1 MKVKVIALAVA
12 ALSAGAANA
21 AYTDTATNLYL
32 TGASA
37 IRNNVA
43 ASIKKVCTA
52 AGGSLTVYK
61 NGSSTTS
68 LANQM
73 AYVCS
78 AGMAGTPITTVY
90 HTTTGGSLNSILGM
104 SNDVSK
110 QQIPVNI
117 ASASCAAPV
126 VPSSG
131 ALKDF
136 TVRANCANET
146 VASPSDGGF
155 SDVEYQPVR
164 EQVDILTNAIDGF
177 TIADVTGGATF
188 VAQAFGVGVSES
200 LYKGLQKA
208 QGLSTDSTPV
218 AGPCTPGDPLPAC
231 QPTLSRGDIV
241 SLINSN
247 TFAVQ
252 KNGAEN
258 LATGLTAGAPIEY
271 ARRVTTSGTQSSAQI
286 HFLGKGCLTG
296 ENGGNFQVIGDEVA
310 VGTTNSYNGGQF
322 KVSANSGTSDV
333 ITKLGGAGY
342 VFGIVSAENRAP
354 TTTTGW
360 KFIKLNGMAIS
371 DGTATGLNK
380 QNAIDG
386 LYDYAVEAVVYKGP
400 AAKTDA
406 NEGTV
411 IDAIVADMAAIVA
424 DGGAETVG
432 MFIIPENVA
441 GKTHA
446 DATGEVSKYQRGG
459 STPNSCAPFASP
471 F

>member
-1 MKVKVIALAVA
+1 MKVKYLALAVA
-12 ALSAGAANA
+12 ALSAGAAQA
-21 AYTDTATNLYL
+21 AYTDTATNVYL

-61 NGSSTTS
+61 NGSATTS

-104 SNDVSK
+104 SNDVNK

-117 ASASCAAPV
+117 ASASCAAAV
-126 VPSSG
+126 VPTSG

-136 TVRANCANET
+136 TVRANCANEAA
-146 VASPSDGGF
+146 ASPSDGGF

-164 EQVDILTNAIDGF
+164 EQVDILTNATDGF
-177 TIADVTGGATF
+177 TIADVTPGATF
-188 VAQAFGVGVSES
+188 VAQAFGIGVSES

-208 QGLSTDSTPV
+208 QGLSTDSTP
-218 AGPCTPGDPLPAC
+218 AGPCIPGDPLPAC

-241 SLINSN
+241 SLINNN
-247 TFAVQ
+247 TFAAQ

-258 LATGLTAGAPIEY
+258 LATGLTVGAPIEY

-296 ENGGNFQVIGDEVA
+296 PNFGEFPVIGDEVA
-310 VGTTNSYNGGQF
+310 VGTTKNYGTFF

-333 ITKLGGAGY
+333 IAKLGGAGY
-342 VFGIVSAENRAP
+342 VFGVVSAENRAP

-360 KFIKLNGMAIS
+360 KFVKLNGVAIS

-411 IDAIVADMAAIVA
+411 IDAIAADMATIVA

-446 DATGEVSKYQRGG
+446 DAPGEVSKYQRGG
-459 STPNSCAPFASP
+459 SAPNSCAPFASP